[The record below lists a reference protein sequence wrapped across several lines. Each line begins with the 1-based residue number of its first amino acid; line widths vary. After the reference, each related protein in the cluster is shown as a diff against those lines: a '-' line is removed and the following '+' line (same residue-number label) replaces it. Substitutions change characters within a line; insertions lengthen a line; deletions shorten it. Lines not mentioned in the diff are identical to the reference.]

1 MKLPRLYPIIDL
13 EISNHHPLEFL
24 VAQFAAAGLSW
35 VQLRDKKANSRQL
48 FANAQR
54 LVSLASQHGLTTI
67 VNDRADIA
75 WLSGADGVH
84 VGQDDL
90 PVGHARTIMG
100 PGKIVGYSTH
110 SLAQA
115 LEAEQTEAD
124 YVAIGPVFATSSKV
138 NPDPIVQWEELREIR
153 RRIQKPLV
161 AIGGIT
167 SENAGQLFD
176 LGVDSVAVIRDLLC
190 AEDVRLKIRQF
201 LKAAGEAS

>member
-1 MKLPRLYPIIDL
+1 MQLPRLYPIIDL
-13 EISNHHPLEFL
+13 EISAHPLESL
-24 VAQFAAAGLSW
+24 VAEFAAAGLSW

-48 FANAQR
+48 LANAQR
-54 LVSLASQHGLTTI
+54 LVALAGHYRLTAI

-75 WLSGADGVH
+75 CLSGADGVH

-90 PVGHARTIMG
+90 PVGHARAIMG
-100 PGKIVGYSTH
+100 PGKIIGYSTH

-115 LEAEQTEAD
+115 LEAEQTQAD

-138 NPDPIVQWEELREIR
+138 NPDPIVPWEELREIR
-153 RRIQKPLV
+153 LRIQKPLV

-167 SENAGQLFD
+167 SENAARLFD

-190 AEDVRLKIRQF
+190 AEDVPLKIRQF
-201 LKAAGEAS
+201 LKPAGDVG